1 MVFAGVN
8 VTLMNTT
15 HGQILTF
22 KRSVAKLLAVVTYT
36 RTPPLQY
43 TIKIWQSYAL
53 VLQSTGNCGVNK
65 CTPTKGEKADC
76 GSQGSS
82 VSPMDCTYPGS
93 HDPQVLY
100 NGNMLGSSRII

>member
-53 VLQSTGNCGVNK
+53 VLQST
-65 CTPTKGEKADC
+65 
-76 GSQGSS
+76 
-82 VSPMDCTYPGS
+82 
-93 HDPQVLY
+93 
-100 NGNMLGSSRII
+100 